1 MSADEA
7 PRLRALSV
15 PRHTC
20 NHCSACCSSYAVG
33 PLLPDD
39 VVRVEAAIAK
49 VKAAFPDQPLEEPFT
64 EREYHGATTAF
75 LSKREG
81 YCTFWRAGTGCTI
94 HSAAGPAEKPL
105 VCQMFPVQ
113 IVSTDQGLRLG
124 TRPTCLGDETGWD
137 DGPLVDGRFIE
148 RIVGDSRGWVVR
160 EEPEGEHVALQLLSV
175 PDVDTGSIV
184 AFLAGTDR
192 DTPPPIDAWLE
203 ERLQHLQLEFDVI
216 GDQGPLH
223 RGTSTADVLSDFR
236 VWHAARG
243 DDAGTWPEVV
253 PEALPWVRDAM
264 RRLVFLRQTK
274 LHASIP
280 WSLLAYVAA
289 ARYASAW
296 ASEGG
301 TLDRRKLGRGFST
314 WLIVMENPRLQR
326 TLVEAGPPFAGSE
339 GR

>member
-1 MSADEA
+1 MAEG

-20 NHCSACCSSYAVG
+20 KHSSACCSSYSVG

-39 VVRVEAAIAK
+39 VVRVEQALEA
-49 VKAAFPDQPLEEPFT
+49 VREAFPDQNIDEPFT
-64 EREYHGATTAF
+64 ERDYHGATTSF
-75 LSKREG
+75 LTKRDG
-81 YCTFWRAGTGCTI
+81 YCTFWRDGTGCTI
-94 HSAAGPAEKPL
+94 HSAAGAAEKPL

-137 DGPLVDGRFIE
+137 DGPAVDGAFIE

-160 EEPEGEHVALQLLSV
+160 DEPDGEGIALQLLSV
-175 PDVDTGSIV
+175 PDIDTDSIM

-192 DTPPPIDAWLE
+192 ESPPPIEAWLE
-203 ERLQHLQLEFDVI
+203 ERLQQLHLEFDKI

-223 RGTSTADVLSDFR
+223 SGTSTADVLADFR
-236 VWHAARG
+236 TWHADRG
-243 DDAGTWPEVV
+243 DEAGSWPEVV
-253 PEALPWVRDAM
+253 PEVLPWVRDAM
-264 RRLVFLRQTK
+264 KRLVFLRQTR
-274 LHASIP
+274 LHPTIP
-280 WSLLAYVAA
+280 WSLVANVAA

-296 ASEGG
+296 ASAGG
-301 TLDRRKLGRGFST
+301 SLDRRKLGRGFST